1 MTKVF
6 IDGKE
11 GTTGLQIWERLADRD
26 DVELLVLP
34 EQLRKDTDARR
45 QALNSC
51 DIAFFC
57 LPDAAAREAAAM
69 IENPTVRVIDASTA
83 HRTASGWTYGF
94 PELSADIRKSIASA
108 SRVANPGCHASGF
121 IALVRPLVATGLLSK
136 DAALSCFSI
145 TGYSGGGKGMIA
157 EYENE
162 SRSAL
167 LDAPRQYGLSQGH
180 KHLPEMQI
188 LCGLS
193 NAPIFCP
200 IVADYTC
207 GMEVTVPL
215 FANMLRGSAADVRS
229 IYEELYTG
237 PVVRYCPDADEKG
250 FLSAGRYACW
260 DGMEISVHGNEERI
274 LLCARYDNLGK
285 GASGAAVQSFN
296 IMTGQEE
303 TKGLRMDTHPQ
314 GEKL

>member
-11 GTTGLQIWERLADRD
+11 GTTGLQIWERLEGRD
-26 DVELLVLP
+26 DLELLVLP
-34 EQLRKDTDARR
+34 EELRKDPAARKE
-45 QALNSC
+45 ALNSC

-69 IENPTVRVIDASTA
+69 IENPAVRVIDASTA
-83 HRTASGWTYGF
+83 HRTAPGWTYGF
-94 PELSADIRKSIASA
+94 PEISADIRKAVETA

-121 IALVRPLVATGLLSK
+121 IALIRPLVDAGLLAK
-136 DAALSCFSI
+136 DAALSSFSI

-157 EYENE
+157 GYENAD
-162 SRSAL
+162 RDCL
-167 LDAPRQYGLSQGH
+167 LDAPRQYGLSQNH
-180 KHLPEMQI
+180 KHLPEMQT

-193 NAPIFCP
+193 QAPVFCP
-200 IVADYTC
+200 IVSDYYC

-215 FANMLRGSAADVRS
+215 FASMLRGSVEDVRKT
-229 IYEELYTG
+229 YAALYTG
-237 PVVRYCPDADEKG
+237 PIVHYTVGADESG
-250 FLSAGRYACW
+250 FLSAGKYAAW
-260 DGMEISVHGNEERI
+260 DGMEISVHGNDDRI

-296 IMTGQEE
+296 IMTGQPE
-303 TKGLRMDTHPQ
+303 TKGLRLGD
-314 GEKL
+314 